1 MIILGGGLA
10 GLAAAACLGDA
21 DFEVE
26 IIEKRSVLGGRAS
39 SFVPPGESERI
50 DNCQHV
56 LLGCCT
62 NLLDFFRRTDQ
73 LDQFRFYSSFLF
85 VGPRGTSKMSASALP
100 APLHLLP
107 SLLRFRDLGW
117 KDRWAI
123 GRAMRA
129 ILRLDSAAPDETMM
143 GWLQRARQTSTAI
156 ENFWRVVLTSALNED
171 LERLSTRHAFKV
183 FRDGFLLNRRGYR
196 MGVPA
201 VPLSELYSSKIISRK
216 CSVRLGT
223 MAAGLEI
230 VDDRVRSVCLRDG
243 DSRTADYVISTLPP
257 DALCNLLPAAAAG
270 RWTAM
275 RQWSSPEWSPIAG
288 IHLWFDRPI
297 TSLEH
302 ATIIGRTIQWVFNRS
317 AVARRPRAGPQYIQ
331 LVISASRGLMNMRRD
346 DLLDLCMRELRELFP
361 QSKQANLLNAVVVK
375 ESKATLSPRPG
386 IDAIR
391 PSAST
396 PWQNLFIA
404 GDWTA
409 TGWPFT
415 MEGAVR
421 SGYRAAE
428 LVTEAAGNGQKF
440 LLRDLPVAPLA
451 RFLQRM

>member
-10 GLAAAACLGDA
+10 GLAAAACLADA

-26 IIEKRSVLGGRAS
+26 LIEKRPVLGGRAS
-39 SFVPPGESERI
+39 SFSPPGESERI

-62 NLLDFFRRTDQ
+62 NLLDFFRRTGK

-85 VGPRGTSKMSASALP
+85 LGPRGASKMSASALP

-107 SLLRFRDLGW
+107 SLFRFRDL
-117 KDRWAI
+117 DRRDVWAI
-123 GRAMRA
+123 ARAMRA
-129 ILRLDSAAPDETMM
+129 ILRLNDTAPDETMIA
-143 GWLQRARQTSTAI
+143 WLQRLGQTPKAI
-156 ENFWRVVLTSALNED
+156 ENYWRVVLTSAVNED

-183 FRDGFLLNRRGYR
+183 FRDGFLNNRRGYR

-201 VPLSELYSSKIISRK
+201 VPLSELYSSEIISQK
-216 CSVRLGT
+216 CAVRLGS
-223 MAAGLEI
+223 MAGGLGI
-230 VDDRVRSVCLRDG
+230 SDDRVQSVCLRDG
-243 DSRTADYVISTLPP
+243 NTRAADFFISTLPP
-257 DALCNLLPAAAAG
+257 DALCNLLPQSAAE
-270 RWTAM
+270 WTAM
-275 RQWSSPEWSPIAG
+275 QEWSAQEWSPITG

-297 TSLEH
+297 TRLEH

-317 AVARRPRAGPQYIQ
+317 AVARRPTAGPQYIQ
-331 LVISASRGLMNMRRD
+331 VVISASRALMNMRRD

-361 QSKQANLLNAVVVK
+361 KAKDAKVMNAVVVK

-386 IDAIR
+386 IDALR
-391 PSAST
+391 PGAST
-396 PWQNLFIA
+396 PWMNLFIA
-404 GDWTA
+404 GDWTS

-428 LVTEAAGNGQKF
+428 LVTEAAGHARRF
-440 LLRDLPVAPLA
+440 VLPDLPVAPLA
-451 RFLQRM
+451 RLLQR